1 MQDRKE
7 KARSEE
13 NTGKTIPKFDI
24 LLKYLLSNYQKVFTI
39 VQSLFLGPKS
49 YFYRVMVHI
58 DRLQLFALTKS
69 AHILNSCAPFN

>member
-39 VQSLFLGPKS
+39 VQS
-49 YFYRVMVHI
+49 
-58 DRLQLFALTKS
+58 
-69 AHILNSCAPFN
+69 